1 MPSVNNTTSGGRTSD
16 ERTLQRAQRFPV
28 GFYLLFLGGMALVFA
43 YLLATSGSPIGAE
56 HVFVF
61 VVTGGALVALS
72 AGLTVLALNGLQAI
86 RGETRDRSSVLLAL
100 ATVACLLSAWYLAYI
115 GSLAAFPVG
124 FLGYVVGPLALAAH
138 VFRVRERLA
147 R

>member
-1 MPSVNNTTSGGRTSD
+1 MN

-28 GFYLLFLGGMALVFA
+28 AIYLLFLGGMVFAFA

-56 HVFVF
+56 HVFIF
-61 VVTGGALVALS
+61 VVAGGALVALS
-72 AGLTVLALNGLQAI
+72 AGLTVLALNGLQAAC
-86 RGETRDRSSVLLAL
+86 GETSDRVSVSLAL
-100 ATVACLLSAWYLAYI
+100 ATITCLLAAWYMAYV

-124 FLGYVVGPLALAAH
+124 FLGYVVGPLALAAR

-147 R
+147 G